1 MPTNISRRITK
12 EVTKM
17 KQYYSSPT
25 LELLELKADIIL
37 TSRQWDLEEIPVKK
51 EDSTEP
57 AGYEW

>member
-1 MPTNISRRITK
+1 
-12 EVTKM
+12 M